1 MAAFIVRML
10 MRTQDEFRGDSL
22 AQSSPQDGDPLTN
35 YSGNAFDRQ
44 STEQPQMSA
53 EVQKWQRRFNRVKLR
68 NLSPNHR
75 SNDVIV
81 GEDKEQVLS
90 AKFTYG
96 PLDFVLSGE
105 KIEIFVKVFIYS
117 NFKSLKN
124 PIQL

>member
-1 MAAFIVRML
+1 VAAFIVRML
-10 MRTQDEFRGDSL
+10 MRTQDEFRRDSL
-22 AQSSPQDGDPLTN
+22 AQSSPQDSDPLAA
-35 YSGNAFDRQ
+35 YSGNSSGRK

-105 KIEIFVKVFIYS
+105 KIEIFVKVCIYLS
-117 NFKSLKN
+117 DF
-124 PIQL
+124 